1 MINWVSLLWNWPA
14 MLARVCGTEKL
25 LTWSEYTRG
34 KEKTSPSHS
43 LWRKLWN
50 ELMISLQASTILFS
64 FYSFFSYNI
73 FWTHFFLSP
82 NSYQFLFISLI
93 FLPLKKKKIFAISS
107 QNKQK
112 QNRTTIHKQNKAKKP
127 TSTI

>member
-14 MLARVCGTEKL
+14 MLARVCGREKL
-25 LTWSEYTRG
+25 LTWPEYTRG

-50 ELMISLQASTILFS
+50 ELMISLQASTILYS

-93 FLPLKKKKIFAISS
+93 FLPLKKKKSLQSAVKT
-107 QNKQK
+107 NKNKIGQQYTNKIK
-112 QNRTTIHKQNKAKKP
+112 QKKP